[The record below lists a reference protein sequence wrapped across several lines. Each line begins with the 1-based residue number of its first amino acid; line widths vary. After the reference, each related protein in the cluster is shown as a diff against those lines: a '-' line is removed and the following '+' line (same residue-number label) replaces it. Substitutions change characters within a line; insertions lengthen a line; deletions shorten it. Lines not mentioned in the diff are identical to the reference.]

1 MNNSFF
7 KWDHLPTTFMLV
19 IIFSV
24 SSCSKKD
31 EFCTVIDDLRKVDT
45 VKVVNTF
52 DDSKI
57 AYFVD
62 LQNSYQILVKK
73 SQVEEAY
80 KVLGTL
86 GIKNRSKLKS
96 TCKVVH

>member
-1 MNNSFF
+1 MNNAFF
-7 KWDHLPTTFMLV
+7 KWNHLPTIFMLV

-31 EFCTVIDDLRKVDT
+31 EFCTVVDDFRKVDT

-52 DDSKI
+52 DESKI

-62 LQNSYQILVKK
+62 FQNSYQILVKR

-80 KVLGTL
+80 KVLGTI
-86 GIKNRSKLKS
+86 GIKNRSKLQS
-96 TCKVVH
+96 SCKFVH